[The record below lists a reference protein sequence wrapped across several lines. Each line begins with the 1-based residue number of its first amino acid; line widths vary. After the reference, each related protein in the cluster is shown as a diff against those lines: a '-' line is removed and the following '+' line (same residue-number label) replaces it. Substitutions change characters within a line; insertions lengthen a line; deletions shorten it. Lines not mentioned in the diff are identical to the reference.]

1 MILELV
7 FILGLIVGLSAALI
21 LFFIYS
27 YEDKKAEKEFNERQE
42 RYKKMI

>member
-21 LFFIYS
+21 LFFISS
-27 YEDKKAEKEFNERQE
+27 YEDKKAEKEFDERQE
-42 RYKKMI
+42 RYKRMI